1 MSQLTIATPHVPEK
15 KTFEV
20 KYSQPATYI
29 YPLLLLLLN
38 MLYTDILNLAITAPQ
53 VSLNGLT
60 NYFIAPMT
68 NSRC

>member
-1 MSQLTIATPHVPEK
+1 MSQLTIATPHVPEN
-15 KTFEV
+15 
-20 KYSQPATYI
+20 I